1 MQESDG
7 DRDLSSTFS
16 ISTPTLTVLSG
27 PPPSADNL
35 EPLVAAPAKR
45 KRRTKAEMEAAR
57 VATEID
63 MGVAEPPIMESAT
76 QAPETHPIMESA
88 TQAPET
94 HTIRVTPKHGRN
106 LYCHTQQKMIYA
118 GFETLVL
125 RDKWILKQIKLGT
138 LVLV

>member
-57 VATEID
+57 AATEID
-63 MGVAEPPIMESAT
+63 MGVAEP
-76 QAPETHPIMESA
+76 PIMESA